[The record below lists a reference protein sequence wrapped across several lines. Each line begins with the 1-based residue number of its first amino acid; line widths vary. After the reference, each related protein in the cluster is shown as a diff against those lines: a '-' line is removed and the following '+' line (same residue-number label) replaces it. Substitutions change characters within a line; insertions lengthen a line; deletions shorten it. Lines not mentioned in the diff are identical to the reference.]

1 MPTVAAVVLIS
12 HIWRFADMEVIAL
25 FLAIVT
31 LFLIVKGESHGNR

>member
-12 HIWRFADMEVIAL
+12 HIWRFADMEVIAM

-31 LFLIVKGESHGNR
+31 LILIVKGANHDHR